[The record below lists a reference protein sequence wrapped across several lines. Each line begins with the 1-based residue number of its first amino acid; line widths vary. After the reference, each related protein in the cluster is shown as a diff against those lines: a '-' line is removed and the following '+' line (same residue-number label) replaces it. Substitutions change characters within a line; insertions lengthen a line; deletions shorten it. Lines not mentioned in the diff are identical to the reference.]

1 MERILGN
8 VVEEEEGGK
17 RGTKKKKK
25 EMMLPHVI
33 STMLLDIIKLRLH
46 KRES

>member
-17 RGTKKKKK
+17 RGTKKK